1 MATWLRLFFAFCGV
15 LVLTACASTGNK
27 AERPLDPILD
37 DVASLIFAFDL
48 PRGLGPTLNSV
59 FTFEV
64 AKSGTAVQLTPVPAE
79 VESLPAGLPPPAA
92 DRVYYFFIFTPE
104 DRQII
109 RDAQI
114 TAQFAEAGS
123 DDVTIR
129 FIPKLCSAGLTDGGA
144 SVSVLAVLPG
154 RNPQYFI
161 RAIKLG
167 ELLKQTGSMQIPAC
181 T

>member
-15 LVLTACASTGNK
+15 LVLTACASTGDK
-27 AERPLDPILD
+27 AERPLDPLLD
-37 DVASLIFAFDL
+37 DVASLVFAFDL
-48 PRGLGPTLNSV
+48 PRGLGPTPNSV

-64 AKSGTAVQLTPVPAE
+64 AKSGTTVQLTPVPAE
-79 VESLPAGLPPPAA
+79 VDSLPVGLPPPGA
-92 DRVYYFFIFTPE
+92 DRVYYFFVFAPE
-104 DRQII
+104 DKQVI

-144 SVSVLAVLPG
+144 TVSVLAVLPG
-154 RNPQYFI
+154 RNPQYFVP
-161 RAIKLG
+161 RMKLG
-167 ELLKQTGSMQIPAC
+167 ELLKQSGSMMIPAC